1 MFRKVI
7 ALFFKNFFFNL
18 LKRINAVTLANIDY
32 TEVVTI
38 KKVKN
43 ETEDCWKIK
52 S

>member
-1 MFRKVI
+1 M
-7 ALFFKNFFFNL
+7 LFFKNFFFNL
-18 LKRINAVTLANIDY
+18 LPRINGVMLASIDY
-32 TEVVTI
+32 KEVVTI